1 MKIQSIYE
9 GFNLQPNLQIHQI
22 YETHKILMANN
33 NSNNS
38 SNNNNNNNNNKR

>member
-9 GFNLQPNLQIHQI
+9 DFNLQPNLQIHQI

-33 NSNNS
+33 FNNNSNNS
-38 SNNNNNNNNNKR
+38 NNNNNKR